1 MPRRN
6 HRGWESIMI
15 ISLIKCIDGNET
27 RYKYLPLEYCCD
39 KMRLNPMLDLTD
51 DHNND
56 SNVFCFECE
65 EGRWNPFLPEDVCKT
80 CGCNG
85 NDESCDLP
93 RMKMIR
99 SVYDYDDFPNDESV
113 SIMYCPHCGEKIDV
127 SVAGEIDITNLVK
140 ELEEKYIAAK
150 EKYDQCDSIK
160 QRNILYKE
168 MQKAANEYD
177 EIFEFG
183 EFKYNK
189 EEIKWHDDI

>member
-1 MPRRN
+1 
-6 HRGWESIMI
+6 
-15 ISLIKCIDGNET
+15 
-27 RYKYLPLEYCCD
+27 
-39 KMRLNPMLDLTD
+39 ML
-51 DHNND
+51 
-56 SNVFCFECE
+56 
-65 EGRWNPFLPEDVCKT
+65 
-80 CGCNG
+80 
-85 NDESCDLP
+85 
-93 RMKMIR
+93 
-99 SVYDYDDFPNDESV
+99 
-113 SIMYCPHCGEKIDV
+113 

-150 EKYDQCDSIK
+150 EKYNQCDSIK

>member
-1 MPRRN
+1 
-6 HRGWESIMI
+6 MI

-51 DHNND
+51 DHDND
-56 SNVFCFECE
+56 SEVFCFECGT
-65 EGRWNPFLPEDVCKT
+65 GRWNPFLPEDICKT
-80 CGCNG
+80 CGCKSV
-85 NDESCDLP
+85 DESCDLP

-113 SIMYCPHCGEKIDV
+113 SITYCPHCGEKIDM
-127 SVAGEIDITNLVK
+127 SVVGKIDVTDLSE

-160 QRNILYKE
+160 QRNVLYKE

-177 EIFEFG
+177 ELFEFG
-183 EFKYNK
+183 EFKYDKKRIEWYVN
-189 EEIKWHDDI
+189 I